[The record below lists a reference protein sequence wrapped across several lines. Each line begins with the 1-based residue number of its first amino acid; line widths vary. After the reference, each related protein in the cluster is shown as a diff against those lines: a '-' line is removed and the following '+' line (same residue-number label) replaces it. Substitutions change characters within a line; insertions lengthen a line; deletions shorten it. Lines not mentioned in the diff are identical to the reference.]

1 MILTTD
7 LSLRYRQAFE
17 LYQIRW
23 NIEILWKDCKKYLEL
38 GKYQGRDLDGQIAD
52 CTIVFI
58 IHQILTLEKRFSYY
72 ETIGEVFKGAQEEAC
87 ILTLWERILAIIYR
101 MINEYSLLCDEG
113 NEVQINQTI
122 FASFIRKEINQ
133 ETHKNEIGEK
143 NKHLSFF

>member
-58 IHQILTLEKRFSYY
+58 IHQILTLEKRFHTMKRSERSLRERKRKHAYLHY
-72 ETIGEVFKGAQEEAC
+72 GKGYWLSSIG
-87 ILTLWERILAIIYR
+87 
-101 MINEYSLLCDEG
+101 
-113 NEVQINQTI
+113 
-122 FASFIRKEINQ
+122 
-133 ETHKNEIGEK
+133 
-143 NKHLSFF
+143 